1 MGRKK
6 LVDYFKVTQN
16 GRKRATLSPPQER
29 FQQYL
34 ERRVVMIHN
43 YIKVRWGVK
52 PKGYLD
58 LLDLSSVDASWG
70 EHHVLN
76 IVISHSLIRYLDIQR
91 GIVKYAMA
99 AFPIPDLVDIKV
111 YDGKQFNK
119 ESDVIIIQAKTALLA
134 IVD

>member
-6 LVDYFKVTQN
+6 LVDYFKVEQK
-16 GRKRATLSPPQER
+16 GRNRNVLLSPQQR

-58 LLDLSSVDASWG
+58 LLDLSSFDVSWG
-70 EHHVLN
+70 KHYILN
-76 IVISHSLIRYLDIQR
+76 IVISHSLIRYVEIQR
-91 GIVKYAMA
+91 GIIKYTMSV
-99 AFPIPDLVDIKV
+99 FPIPDLVDIKV
-111 YDGKQFNK
+111 YEGQQFNK
-119 ESDVIIIQAKTALLA
+119 EADVITIQAKTVLLA

>member
-6 LVDYFKVTQN
+6 LVDYFKVTEN
-16 GRKRATLSPPQER
+16 GRKRDILESPQQR

-58 LLDLSSVDASWG
+58 LLDLSSFDVSWG
-70 EHHVLN
+70 KHYVLN
-76 IVISHSLIRYLDIQR
+76 IVISHSLIRYVEIQR
-91 GIVKYAMA
+91 GIIKYAMSV
-99 AFPIPDLVDIKV
+99 FPIPDLVDIKV
-111 YDGKQFNK
+111 YSGTQFNK
-119 ESDVIIIQAKTALLA
+119 EADVIVVQAKTALLA